1 MGFRIRPNWL
11 QQDIHSCKGEKKSG
25 VNRLNPTQEGEKN
38 IVRFKTHCVKPKP
51 KVEFPL
57 D

>member
-11 QQDIHSCKGEKKSG
+11 QQDIHSCKGENKSG